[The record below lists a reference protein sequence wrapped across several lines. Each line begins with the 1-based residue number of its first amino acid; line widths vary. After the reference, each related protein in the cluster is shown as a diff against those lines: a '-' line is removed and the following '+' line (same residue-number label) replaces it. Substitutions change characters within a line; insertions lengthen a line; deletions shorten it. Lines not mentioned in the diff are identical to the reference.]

1 MKFDEMDVTLS
12 HEFAQ
17 ISSFAPRL
25 QEFFLKYDTDEKN
38 WEKILEVL
46 KPLTKSQ
53 LKFLELALTQDFTI
67 ADIVQGGGATEVLV
81 KAAGIKAILS
91 SAKILYF
98 TAFESQTE
106 DLKKRFSSLFS
117 EEIFEKITISVT
129 PVFLENLLKTKI
141 SDATVLLYLGIS
153 EDFHF
158 SSRWMEILAEKRDAV
173 NKGIPF
179 WMVLRKK
186 MTGFAPED
194 TEEGVKQDI
203 DEIFRAYQMS
213 LEKLKIFDRI
223 SMLKLLNKFQQ
234 LKPQEFKDNFSKYD
248 LILVDYANRYLP
260 EEFEY
265 LKLFLKDD
273 GALAGGGDFSNTFYS
288 PSIIEGAKTLSVN
301 ETFRHSP
308 LVVDLMKNLS
318 GREILSAKPI
328 NDIGIFYYEADDEID
343 EMEFIAFSAQR
354 LIKDGVLPSGIGVI
368 FKEANF
374 PQKFIPVCIEF
385 GVNALEYPGAGTVV
399 PFADELISLLE
410 GNLDAETMMLLS
422 SKLDNVKFK
431 SVKDWFERKLKRF
444 APFDTRQARN
454 KSLLEDLKR
463 IRERSSQSIKLVTDY
478 FAPAYSFEVVFIP
491 SFTSR
496 HYTENF
502 KTIFYRN
509 VSRSA
514 RGVFLTR
521 PLIIRPT
528 IYYDRFFKTENSPL
542 LKYLPA
548 GSYKRAKTFLR
559 KLTDMIGF

>member
-1 MKFDEMDVTLS
+1 MKFDEIDVALS
-12 HEFAQ
+12 HEFIQ
-17 ISSFAPRL
+17 VLSSTPKL
-25 QEFFLKYDTDEKN
+25 QEFFLRHDTDEKN
-38 WEKILEVL
+38 WEKIFKIL
-46 KPLTKSQ
+46 KSLTKKQ
-53 LKFLELALTQDFTI
+53 LKFLELALAENFTI

-81 KAAGIKAILS
+81 KTAGIKAILS
-91 SAKILYF
+91 NAKILYF

-117 EEIFEKITISVT
+117 EKIFEKITISVT

-141 SDATVLLYLGIS
+141 SDASVLLYLGIS

-179 WMVLRKK
+179 WMILRKK

-194 TEEGVKQDI
+194 VEEEIKQDI
-203 DEIFRAYQMS
+203 DEIFRSYQMS

-234 LKPQEFKDNFSKYD
+234 LKPQEFADNFSKYD
-248 LILVDYANRYLP
+248 LILVDHANRYLP

-265 LKLFLKDD
+265 LKLFLKDE
-273 GALAGGGDFSNTFYS
+273 GSLAGCGDFSNTFYR
-288 PSIIEGAKTLSVN
+288 PSAVKGAKTLSIN

-308 LVVDLMKNLS
+308 FVVDLMKNLS
-318 GREILSAKPI
+318 GRQVLPVKPI
-328 NDIGIFYYEADDEID
+328 DDIGIFYYEAVDETD
-343 EMEFIAFSAQR
+343 EMEFIAFSTQK
-354 LIKDGVLPSGIGVI
+354 LIKDGVPPSGIGVI

-399 PFADELISLLE
+399 PFTRELISLLE
-410 GNLDAETMMLLS
+410 ANLNAETMELLS
-422 SKLDNVKFK
+422 SKLDMVKFK

-444 APFDTRQARN
+444 APFDSRQTRN

-463 IRERSSQSIKLVTDY
+463 IKERSGESIKLVTDY

-496 HYTENF
+496 HYTESF

-514 RGVFLTR
+514 RGIFITR
-521 PLIIRPT
+521 PLVIRPT
-528 IYYDRFFKTENSPL
+528 VYYDRFFKTEASPL

-548 GSYKRAKTFLR
+548 GSYKRVQTFLK
-559 KLTDMIGF
+559 KLAEAIGF